1 MGVIGK
7 LVEKLK
13 MKHDRLFFILAV
25 VFSEDINKL
34 LNDFSFPMINNV
46 EVNIIR

>member
-1 MGVIGK
+1 MICLRMINK
-7 LVEKLK
+7 
-13 MKHDRLFFILAV
+13 ILNMD
-25 VFSEDINKL
+25 FSKL

>member
-1 MGVIGK
+1 MFKNIKIIYLLKYFLSIFEIGECN
-7 LVEKLK
+7 LIS
-13 MKHDRLFFILAV
+13 DFG
-25 VFSEDINKL
+25 KL